1 VDTHRCLE
9 AYRWGKIPGTVI
21 FPDVPPTLELLR
33 AHGIRVG
40 IVTNAHQPM
49 HVRDVE
55 IQEHG
60 IFDFFPD
67 CRISA
72 ADVGYLKPHP
82 LIFQTALRCV
92 GTHPD
97 ETVFVGDDPEA
108 DIVGAHKAG
117 LRAVLRR
124 QTRRKVSLDSITP
137 DAEINGLDEL
147 LPILDQWYPG
157 WRD

>member
-1 VDTHRCLE
+1 
-9 AYRWGKIPGTVI
+9 
-21 FPDVPPTLELLR
+21 
-33 AHGIRVG
+33 
-40 IVTNAHQPM
+40 
-49 HVRDVE
+49 
-55 IQEHG
+55 
-60 IFDFFPD
+60 
-67 CRISA
+67 
-72 ADVGYLKPHP
+72 VGYLKPHP

-92 GTHPD
+92 GTQPD